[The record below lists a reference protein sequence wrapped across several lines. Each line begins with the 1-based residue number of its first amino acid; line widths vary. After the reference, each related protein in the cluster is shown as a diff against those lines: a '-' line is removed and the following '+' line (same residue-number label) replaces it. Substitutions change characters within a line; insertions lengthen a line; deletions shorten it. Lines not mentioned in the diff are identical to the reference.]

1 MRWRRWFPAPLLSLF
16 LLIVWLLL
24 SQSAAP
30 GHWVLGGIMAWLA
43 PWITRRLRP
52 YGVAVRR
59 PWAAVR
65 LIWRVAVDIV
75 KSNWDV
81 SWVILGR
88 RERRQYS
95 GFMEI
100 PLDMRHPYSIAA
112 LTCIITGCPGTVWAG
127 LTEDRRILTIHV
139 LDLQDENEWID
150 IIKNRYESLLM
161 EIFESA
167 GAPAIE

>member
-30 GHWVLGGIMAWLA
+30 GHWMLGGIMAWLA

-81 SWVILGR
+81 SRSEEHTSELQSRGHLVCRLLL
-88 RERRQYS
+88 
-95 GFMEI
+95 EI
-100 PLDMRHPYSIAA
+100 KK
-112 LTCIITGCPGTVWAG
+112 T
-127 LTEDRRILTIHV
+127 
-139 LDLQDENEWID
+139 
-150 IIKNRYESLLM
+150 KNVKV
-161 EIFESA
+161 
-167 GAPAIE
+167 